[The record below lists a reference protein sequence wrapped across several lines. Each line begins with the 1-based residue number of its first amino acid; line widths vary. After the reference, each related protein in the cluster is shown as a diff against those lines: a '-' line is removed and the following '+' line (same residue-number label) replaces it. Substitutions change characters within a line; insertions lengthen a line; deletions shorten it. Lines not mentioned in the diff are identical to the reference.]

1 MNIVLESIVFFLH
14 CHLLI
19 SLVVVVRGAKKSP
32 FIVDLFLMS
41 PFSKIKKLATCV
53 LCVCVCVCVCVC
65 IVNLHWVKIFPIY
78 KNPKVW
84 ETELQ
89 V

>member
-53 LCVCVCVCVCVC
+53 LCVCVCVCVCVYSESSLSEDFP
-65 IVNLHWVKIFPIY
+65 NLQKSQSLG
-78 KNPKVW
+78 N
-84 ETELQ
+84 
-89 V
+89 